1 MDIQATK
8 LELIQE
14 FLSVKKESVLEKVRE
29 VLLENSNKN
38 EIVAYTTSG
47 KPMNSEQYKAKIQ
60 RGLDDI
66 ENGRFTSDQ
75 DLEKEIQS
83 W

>member
-8 LELIQE
+8 LELIQH
-14 FLSVKKESVLEKVRE
+14 LLTVKKESVLEKIRE
-29 VLLENSNKN
+29 VLLKNSK
-38 EIVAYTTSG
+38 EDIVAYTTSG
-47 KPMNSEQYKAKIQ
+47 KPLNIEQYKAKIQ

-66 ENGRFTSDQ
+66 EAGRVTSDE
-75 DLEKEIQS
+75 DLAKEIET

>member
-1 MDIQATK
+1 
-8 LELIQE
+8 
-14 FLSVKKESVLEKVRE
+14 
-29 VLLENSNKN
+29 
-38 EIVAYTTSG
+38 
-47 KPMNSEQYKAKIQ
+47 MNSEQYKAKIQ